1 MRASPTPL
9 IKAYYRPIEAAIR
22 WSNLHRFEALVLA
35 QLGDRLRP
43 EPDDFPRWP
52 KLFLNSERIFCA
64 MLNGELQYGI
74 QGIDYHQPELI
85 VYPAVTVGEA
95 HLKSWM
101 MLNYP
106 EEKPR
111 FLFNVN
117 ERHGLNRATTQR
129 LLSENNALTSG
140 LNECTKQQGRLRE
153 LNTTL
158 KQQLR
163 QLKQQMLPTEEP
175 SERSTGTYLNIIGGL
190 LGLLRG
196 TSPGGQRLSVFN
208 TDSAIIDMIIS
219 HHGGRVGIS
228 ERTLQKHFAAARR
241 NLGT

>member
-1 MRASPTPL
+1 MRTAPTAL
-9 IKAYYRPIEAAIR
+9 VKAYYHPIEAAIR
-22 WSNLHRFEALVLA
+22 WCNLHHFELVILA
-35 QLGDRLRP
+35 QLGNRSRVDQN
-43 EPDDFPRWP
+43 DFPRWP

-85 VYPAVTVGEA
+85 VDPAVTVGEA

-111 FLFNVN
+111 FLFNVT
-117 ERHGLNRATTQR
+117 ERKGMSRATVQH
-129 LLSENNALTSG
+129 LLSENHALTAN
-140 LNECTKQQGRLRE
+140 LNECTQQQGQLRE
-153 LNTTL
+153 SLATL

-163 QLKQQMLPTEEP
+163 QFKQLLLPSEQP
-175 SERSTGTYLNIIGGL
+175 SERSTATYLNIIGGL
-190 LGLLRG
+190 LGVLRG
-196 TSPGGQRLSVFN
+196 TSPGGQRLSVLN
-208 TDSAIIDMIIS
+208 SDAAIIDMLIAF
-219 HHGGRVGIS
+219 HGERVGIS

-241 NLGT
+241 HLGT